1 MQILRSIAET
11 KRYLRAVQ
19 SEGLRV
25 GLVPTM
31 GALHDGH
38 LSLCRLAREKSE
50 TVVASIFVNP
60 TQFGPNEDFT
70 RYPRDLE
77 GDAEKLRT
85 AGCDVIFAP
94 DVAEIYPAGFETF
107 TEVSNTT
114 RGLCGD
120 VRPGHFRGVTT
131 VVLKLFNIVR
141 PDAAVFGEKDFQQL
155 AVIRAMVRDL
165 ALDVEVI
172 GAPLIRDPDG
182 LAMSSRN
189 AFLSAEDRAKALAL
203 SRGLFAARDAYA
215 GGAREGLVNIA
226 ANVVSAAGIV
236 PEYLELREFHTL
248 APLAVADRPCV
259 MLVAARVGST
269 RLIDNVILKRAERE

>member
-1 MQILRSIAET
+1 MQILRSNAET
-11 KRYLRAVQ
+11 KKYLRTVQ

-38 LSLCRLAREKSE
+38 LSLCRLAREHSE
-50 TVVASIFVNP
+50 TVVTSIFVNP
-60 TQFGPNEDFT
+60 TQFGPNEDFS

-77 GDAEKLRT
+77 GDAAKLQT

-94 DVAEIYPAGFETF
+94 EVAEIYPSGFETF

-114 RGLCGD
+114 KGLCGD
-120 VRPGHFRGVTT
+120 RRPGHFRGVTT

-141 PDAAVFGEKDFQQL
+141 PDVAVFGEKDFQQL
-155 AVIRAMVRDL
+155 AVIRAMARDL

-189 AFLSAEDRAKALAL
+189 AFLSAAERAKALAL
-203 SRGLFAARDAYA
+203 SRGLFAARDAFER
-215 GGAREGLVNIA
+215 GAREGLVKIA
-226 ANVVSAAGIV
+226 AGVLLEAGIE
-236 PEYLELREFHTL
+236 PEYLELREFFTL
-248 APLAVADRPCV
+248 APLEVADRPCV

-269 RLIDNVILKRAERE
+269 RLIDNLILRRP